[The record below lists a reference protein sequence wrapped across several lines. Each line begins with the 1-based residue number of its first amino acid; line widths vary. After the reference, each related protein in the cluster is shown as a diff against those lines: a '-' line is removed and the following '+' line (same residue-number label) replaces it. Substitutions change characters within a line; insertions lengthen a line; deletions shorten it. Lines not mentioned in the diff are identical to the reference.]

1 MFHYVENRRL
11 AKCLKHWAYSLFQVY
26 KLRRENAKPEN
37 MCDIVFEKTKGRGGA
52 VNRRSTYAEA
62 AVQRVLLK
70 KSVTKYFG
78 ELTRK
83 YLRRNLFLD
92 KVKLVDPQPH

>member
-1 MFHYVENRRL
+1 MFHCVENRRL

-52 VNRRSTYAEA
+52 VNRSSRPKGSF
-62 AVQRVLLK
+62 K
-70 KSVTKYFG
+70 KKCYEIFWRT
-78 ELTRK
+78 
-83 YLRRNLFLD
+83 
-92 KVKLVDPQPH
+92 H